1 VSQQRPDNTPPRSP
15 GQGPDQSW
23 RWIWGILI
31 LAVLAVLIVPSLLP
45 HSSAKSMNY
54 NQFRND
60 VETRNVKTA
69 TINNTTG
76 VITGKLSTGQSY
88 SVTGPHPASQQTV
101 SLMRK
106 DAVAVTYSNPP
117 ANIWGSLLPYIIFIG
132 IALVLMLFISRQ
144 ARGQMSGIMSI
155 GRSKARLFSSDR
167 PTTTFQD
174 VAGYNGVKQ
183 EISEVVDFLR
193 TPARFR
199 DIGAKI
205 PKGVLLV
212 GPPGTGKTL
221 LARAVAGEAGVPFL
235 SVSGS
240 DFMEMF
246 VGVGASRVRDLFQT
260 ARKQAPAIIFVD
272 EIDSI
277 GRKRGAGLGGGH
289 DEREQTLNQ
298 MLSEMDGFDPAEG
311 VVIIAATN
319 RPDILDPALLRPGRF
334 DRQIVVPLPDLEERL
349 PILQVHCRGKRIAP
363 DVDLDVVARGTP
375 GMSGADLA
383 NLVNEAALHAVRR
396 GSATIE
402 MADFES
408 ARDRVLMGQR
418 RESLVLSD
426 EEKERVAYHE
436 GGHAVLAYVLEHA
449 DPVHKVTILPTGM
462 ALGVTMQ
469 LPVEERH
476 IHPRADIEDSL
487 CVRMGGRVAEMLVYG
502 DLSTG
507 AANDLVGNTELARK
521 MVREWG
527 MSEEIGPMAWGSQ
540 GQVFL
545 GEDLMHTRDYSE
557 DTSRVIDDEVERILR
572 TQEERAMELL
582 TRHRGGLD
590 KVAQALLEQ
599 ESIDGEEVSRLV
611 DEAYG
616 QPVHTD
622 GRKAKTVQFNVNA
635 SNGAK
640 KNGANGSNG
649 HEPAGALPPGGRVA
663 GAAALRGRATAAA
676 PFPGPHP
683 APPAGWPPPSPQGP
697 GWTQGAAPSPQGG
710 QMPQQWPSPTPGH
723 WAPPGAPGSTPPR
736 PWTQQQPPQHQPPQQ
751 QPPQQQPDVPHDGSS
766 SSGQG

>member
-1 VSQQRPDNTPPRSP
+1 MPPRP
-15 GQGPDQSW
+15 GQGPDQNW

-31 LAVLAVLIVPSLLP
+31 LAVLAVLVVPSLLP
-45 HSSAKSMNY
+45 HSSAKAMTYSRY
-54 NQFRND
+54 LSE
-60 VETRNVKTA
+60 VKAKAVKTA
-69 TINNTTG
+69 TIDNTTG
-76 VITGKLSTGQSY
+76 VITGKLATGRSY
-88 SVTGPHPASQQTV
+88 TVTGPHPASQTTV
-101 SLMRK
+101 ALMRK
-106 DAVAVTYSNPP
+106 DGVSVDYSNPP
-117 ANIWGSLLPYIIFIG
+117 TNLWGDLLPWVFFAG
-132 IALVLMLFISRQ
+132 FAVLLMLFIGRQ

-193 TPARFR
+193 SPARLR

-298 MLSEMDGFDPAEG
+298 MLSEMDGFDTAEG
-311 VVIIAATN
+311 VVMIAATN

-334 DRQIVVPLPDLEERL
+334 DRQIVVPLPDLDERR
-349 PILQVHCRGKRIAP
+349 PILEVHCRDKRIGP
-363 DVDLDVVARGTP
+363 DVDLELVARGTP

-396 GSATIE
+396 GSSTIAME
-402 MADFES
+402 DFDT

-436 GGHAVLAYVLEHA
+436 AGHALLAYVLEHA

-462 ALGVTMQ
+462 ALGATQQ

-476 IHPRADIEDSL
+476 IHPISHIQDAL
-487 CVRMGGRVAEMLVYG
+487 CVRMGGRVAELLVYG

-527 MSEEIGPMAWGSQ
+527 MSDQLGPMAWGSQ

-572 TQEERAMELL
+572 EQEARAFEVL
-582 TRHRGGLD
+582 TRHRSGLD
-590 KVAQALLEQ
+590 AIARALLEQ
-599 ESIDGEEVSRLV
+599 ETIDGDQVGRLV
-611 DEAYG
+611 DEAHG
-616 QPVHTD
+616 RPVH
-622 GRKAKTVQFNVNA
+622 GEGVKAVPHF
-635 SNGAK
+635 
-640 KNGANGSNG
+640 NG
-649 HEPAGALPPGGRVA
+649 HERRPRHNGKEEEGVAVTRSPFEDQLPPSGW
-663 GAAALRGRATAAA
+663 
-676 PFPGPHP
+676 P
-683 APPAGWPPPSPQGP
+683 APAWPAARS
-697 GWTQGAAPSPQGG
+697 
-710 QMPQQWPSPTPGH
+710 
-723 WAPPGAPGSTPPR
+723 
-736 PWTQQQPPQHQPPQQ
+736 
-751 QPPQQQPDVPHDGSS
+751 D
-766 SSGQG
+766 